1 MSRSSV
7 IATDKFMAQLKS
19 IYPKQASS
27 NPWFLVAA
35 VAFSASNRPDE
46 VPRVLTYAIRDVQT
60 EQDKL
65 TIGKKVREA
74 LFKAGLTSG
83 YPRVYLRAGHCVPI

>member
-1 MSRSSV
+1 MSQSI
-7 IATDKFMAQLKS
+7 IATDRFLAHLKS
-19 IYPKQASS
+19 IFPVRASL
-27 NPWFLVAA
+27 NPWFIVAA
-35 VAFSASNRPDE
+35 VAFSASNRPEE

-65 TIGKKVREA
+65 TIGNKARDA

-83 YPRVYLRAGHCVPI
+83 YPRVYSRELDAAP